1 VDGTVMVVRPGV
13 VDLES
18 ARGAKEFLTRSHQNV
33 LGMVANGVQVNNEP
47 DSYFYFRQNQDALPA
62 GSTAS
67 AKLLT
72 PSAREKVN
80 R

>member
-47 DSYFYFRQNQDALPA
+47 DSYFYFMQDQYSLPA
-62 GSTAS
+62 GSDAQS
-67 AKLLT
+67 ANQELAGTL
-72 PSAREKVN
+72 SSR